1 MEHMGYAW
9 HMERYAGIIVVVLL
23 VVDGQ
28 FNMFENVA
36 DVLSACST
44 PTHFQYVPSIML
56 QLTFLACAT
65 EAAILGHCTVIG
77 ISDFN
82 DLLDHICMYVHI
94 YILYIYTVYTCIY
107 SLQDG

>member
-1 MEHMGYAW
+1 MEYLATFGAFLGSMLVNIPYMEHMGYAW

-44 PTHFQYVPSIML
+44 PSWDGKNNSLPICSKHH
-56 QLTFLACAT
+56 
-65 EAAILGHCTVIG
+65 AAV
-77 ISDFN
+77 DFSG
-82 DLLDHICMYVHI
+82 LRY
-94 YILYIYTVYTCIY
+94 
-107 SLQDG
+107 